1 LVTTLPGTPPGCLF
15 ELPAR
20 SFVLKGQARLVEAD
34 PRRITLTDVVP
45 EDGKVVLSLHYDA
58 GLRVTPGRVQV
69 VRDPDARDPI
79 PFVRLLLPGP
89 VARLTLTWEDR

>member
-1 LVTTLPGTPPGCLF
+1 
-15 ELPAR
+15 
-20 SFVLKGQARLVEAD
+20 VEAD

-45 EDGKVVLSLHYDA
+45 EDGKVVLSLHYEA
-58 GLRVTPGRVQV
+58 GLRASPGRVQV
-69 VRDPDARDPI
+69 ARDPDPRDPI